1 MSGSIVRALFL
12 LLMLTSVAC
21 AKPAPKIDDDTRFI
35 QKLKQ
40 ALADHTEIF
49 ADENRLA
56 RKICGWHADTIK
68 ECAEVIPRLPV
79 LAPLPK

>member
-1 MSGSIVRALFL
+1 MNGSIVRAFCLIGI
-12 LLMLTSVAC
+12 LTSVAC
-21 AKPAPKIDDDTRFI
+21 KKPAPKVDEDTRFI
-35 QKLKQ
+35 QKLGQ

-68 ECAEVIPRLPV
+68 ECADVIPRLPV
-79 LAPLPK
+79 LAPLPQ